1 MRYIDVRIKK
11 MINYTKVTTYFMDYL
26 QESFLSNEELKEY
39 RDQLKLAL
47 EEIESAIE
55 EDDHDK

>member
-1 MRYIDVRIKK
+1 MTYIDVRIKK
-11 MINYTKVTTYFMDYL
+11 LYRYTKVITCLMDHMR
-26 QESFLSNEELKEY
+26 ESYLSNDELKEY

>member
-1 MRYIDVRIKK
+1 MRYINIRTKK
-11 MINYTKVTTYFMDYL
+11 KFGYTQVNTYFIDQMHEAY
-26 QESFLSNEELKEY
+26 LSNDELKEY

>member
-1 MRYIDVRIKK
+1 MRYIDIRIKK
-11 MINYTKVTTYFMDYL
+11 LYSFKRVNTYFIDQMHEAY
-26 QESFLSNEELKEY
+26 LSNDELKEY

-47 EEIESAIE
+47 EEIESAIK